1 MLILLTNNLAPVDQ
15 KISVEEHTSTKNTVQ
30 TQVTPNQTLDEFE
43 NSSFLSKM
51 CKLIPTWMMTR
62 NLPMIPLL

>member
-1 MLILLTNNLAPVDQ
+1 MLILLTNNLAPIAQ
-15 KISVEEHTSTKNTVQ
+15 KISAEDQTLTENKVQPLQTS
-30 TQVTPNQTLDEFE
+30 NQTLDELE

-51 CKLIPTWMMTR
+51 CKLIPTWMMTS

>member
-1 MLILLTNNLAPVDQ
+1 MLILLTNNLAPVDR
-15 KISVEEHTSTKNTVQ
+15 KISVEDRTLTENKVQPQGTS
-30 TQVTPNQTLDEFE
+30 NQTLDELE

-51 CKLIPTWMMTR
+51 CQLIPTWMMTR

>member
-51 CKLIPTWMMTR
+51 CKLIPT
-62 NLPMIPLL
+62 

>member
-1 MLILLTNNLAPVDQ
+1 MLILLTNNLAPVDR
-15 KISVEEHTSTKNTVQ
+15 KISAEDQTSTKNTVQ
-30 TQVTPNQTLDEFE
+30 SQKTPNQTLDELE

>member
-15 KISVEEHTSTKNTVQ
+15 KISVEDQTSTKNTVQ
-30 TQVTPNQTLDEFE
+30 SQGTPNQTLDELE

>member
-1 MLILLTNNLAPVDQ
+1 MLILLTNNLAPVTQ
-15 KISVEEHTSTKNTVQ
+15 KISAEEQSLTENKVQ
-30 TQVTPNQTLDEFE
+30 PQRASNQTLDELE

-51 CKLIPTWMMTR
+51 CKLIPTWMMNS

>member
-1 MLILLTNNLAPVDQ
+1 MLILLTNNLAPVTQ
-15 KISVEEHTSTKNTVQ
+15 KMSAEEQSLTENQVQ
-30 TQVTPNQTLDEFE
+30 PQGTRNHTLDELE

-51 CKLIPTWMMTR
+51 CKLIPTWMMSS

>member
-15 KISVEEHTSTKNTVQ
+15 KTSVEDQTSTKNTVQ
-30 TQVTPNQTLDEFE
+30 SQRTPDQTLDKLE

-51 CKLIPTWMMTR
+51 CQLIPTWMKTS